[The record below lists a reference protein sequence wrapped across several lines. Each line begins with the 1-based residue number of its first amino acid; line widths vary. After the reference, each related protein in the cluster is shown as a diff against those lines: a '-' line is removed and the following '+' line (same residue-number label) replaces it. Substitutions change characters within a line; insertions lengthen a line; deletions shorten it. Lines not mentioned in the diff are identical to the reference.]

1 MKAGF
6 DAVNMRFAAFDKR
19 FDSQQAVMKAQQ
31 WIVITG
37 FVILGT
43 LVSVLGLAA

>member
-6 DAVNMRFAAFDKR
+6 DAVNKRFDAIDKR
-19 FDSQQAVMKAQQ
+19 FDSQRAVMKGQQ
-31 WIVITG
+31 WIVIAG